1 MSGACVSY
9 YGPFTGPFR
18 DNLVKQWKDKCEELE
33 IPHSEKFALEEV
45 MGNPVEIQDWNMLG
59 LPSDSVSVSNGIMVK
74 RGLRR
79 PLMIDPQLQATKW
92 IKNMG
97 E

>member
-1 MSGACVSY
+1 MGILDEKIKKLVGDIFMSGACVSY

-45 MGNPVEIQDWNMLG
+45 MGNPVEI
-59 LPSDSVSVSNGIMVK
+59 
-74 RGLRR
+74 
-79 PLMIDPQLQATKW
+79 
-92 IKNMG
+92 
-97 E
+97 